1 MIEQFF
7 LEVEGPD
14 RDWMEEDYY
23 GDTEKDRPELIMEP
37 WNVMISKNT
46 KFG

>member
-23 GDTEKDRPELIMEP
+23 GYTDEDRQELIIEP
-37 WNVMISKNT
+37 
-46 KFG
+46 